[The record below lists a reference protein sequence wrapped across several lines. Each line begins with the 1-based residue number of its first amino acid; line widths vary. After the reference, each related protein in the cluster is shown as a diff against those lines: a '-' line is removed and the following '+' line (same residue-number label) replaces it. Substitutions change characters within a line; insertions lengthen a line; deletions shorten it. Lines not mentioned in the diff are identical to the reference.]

1 MQETTHK
8 SEYIMLVNVLSML
21 AVVYMHVNNCFWTF
35 STERYW
41 KSADVIESVMYFAVP
56 CFFMISGANLMD
68 YRKRYDTKTFL
79 IKRTKK
85 TIIPYIFWSLFGI
98 GFGMWMNTL
107 RWEDV
112 TIKYVVNGLING
124 SLVTIFWF
132 FIPLYVVYLSIPL
145 FSAIEEE
152 KRKSVFVYISV
163 VGFLLN
169 VFIPFLA
176 RFTDWIPDNGSLR
189 LYVTMSYLLYMVV
202 GWLLHTQETKKL
214 YRMVLYILA
223 IMGLFLHMFGTYFL
237 SMRDGNVNG
246 TYKGYN
252 NVPCILYS
260 IGVFLF
266 FKQIGL
272 KVMRVKWIREV
283 VTFLN

>member
-98 GFGMWMNTL
+98 GFGIWMNTL

-124 SLVTIFWF
+124 SLVRIFWF
-132 FIPLYVVYLSIPL
+132 FIPLYIVYLSIPL
-145 FSAIEEE
+145 FSAVEEE

-169 VFIPFLA
+169 V
-176 RFTDWIPDNGSLR
+176 
-189 LYVTMSYLLYMVV
+189 
-202 GWLLHTQETKKL
+202 
-214 YRMVLYILA
+214 
-223 IMGLFLHMFGTYFL
+223 
-237 SMRDGNVNG
+237 
-246 TYKGYN
+246 
-252 NVPCILYS
+252 
-260 IGVFLF
+260 
-266 FKQIGL
+266 
-272 KVMRVKWIREV
+272 
-283 VTFLN
+283 